1 MHQPDSIVIQT
12 NNLSKSYD
20 GVAAM
25 LWQFERLEF

>member
-1 MHQPDSIVIQT
+1 LNGPDGIIIQT